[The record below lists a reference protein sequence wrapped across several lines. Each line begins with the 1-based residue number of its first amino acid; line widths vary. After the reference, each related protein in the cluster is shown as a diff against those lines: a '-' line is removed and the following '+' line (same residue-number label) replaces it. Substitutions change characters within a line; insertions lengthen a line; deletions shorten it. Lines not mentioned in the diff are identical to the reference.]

1 MGADQALKSTLAVPA
16 EPQTRENAQYEPFG
30 LLGRK
35 VSKKDRIKKGIFFFS
50 AAAAAGYYLFL
61 LVLFLLR

>member
-1 MGADQALKSTLAVPA
+1 MIADRVLKTSFTAQADMEARGS
-16 EPQTRENAQYEPFG
+16 AQYEPFG

-35 VSKKDRIKKGIFFFS
+35 LSAKDKVKKGIFLFS
-50 AAAAAGYYLFL
+50 AAAAVGYYLFL

>member
-1 MGADQALKSTLAVPA
+1 MSVDQVLKASFAAPADV
-16 EPQTRENAQYEPFG
+16 EFRESAQYEPFG

-35 VSKKDRIKKGIFFFS
+35 LSAKDKVKKGIFLFS
-50 AAAAAGYYLFL
+50 AAAAVGYYLFL